1 MAAGRCA
8 LAVVVGR
15 ASVDSSAVR
24 PPRCASLVRFT
35 GDKKPM
41 NRAVVVAV
49 AFVALVAPGA
59 NAAVDLSD
67 EDFRLYCGYLD
78 ALEKPDVAKLK
89 DDQAREA
96 KIAKMAKVKPAQLST
111 ALEKGRA
118 AGATC
123 DEIGKRAAKDTK
135 AALDKALPGRIT
147 FFELDTSDPS
157 HVVALVSWL
166 GIDKK
171 KLVEESCAVAAAVA
185 ENAPIARTVAVRGV
199 DPTAADPKADSATWF
214 EAKIS
219 GANARRIDKSK
230 IWEYA
235 ATRYRKLFDGVVER

>member
-1 MAAGRCA
+1 VPAENRKQGEGISMIRAA
-8 LAVVVGR
+8 
-15 ASVDSSAVR
+15 
-24 PPRCASLVRFT
+24 
-35 GDKKPM
+35 
-41 NRAVVVAV
+41 VVAV
-49 AFVALVAPGA
+49 ALVAF
-59 NAAVDLSD
+59 AAPRAHAALDLGE

-78 ALEKPDVAKLK
+78 ALGTPEIVKLK
-89 DDQAREA
+89 DDKAREA

-111 ALEKGRA
+111 AIEKGRK

-123 DEIGKRAAKDTK
+123 DEIGKQAAKESK

-171 KLVEESCAVAAAVA
+171 KLIEEACNVAAALA
-185 ENAPIARTVAVRGV
+185 ETAPMAKTVALRGV
-199 DPTAADPKADSATWF
+199 DPSAADPKADAAAWF

-219 GANARRIDKSK
+219 GTNARRIVKAK
-230 IWEYA
+230 VWEYA
-235 ATRYRKLFDGVVER
+235 TTRYRPLFDGVVER